1 MSTVR
6 LAIVGVGNCA
16 SSLVQGLTYYAGASP
31 DDRVPG
37 LMHVDLGGY
46 HVGDVEVV
54 AAFDVDAKKVGRDVA
69 EAIFCEPNNTIRF
82 SDVAPLGV
90 TVSRGHTLDSLGT
103 YYRELVV
110 ESDEP
115 AADVVQVL
123 RDTRADV
130 LVSYLPVGS
139 EQADRFYAQCAID
152 AGVGFVNA
160 LPVFIASDPIWARK
174 FADAGVPIVG
184 DDIKSQV
191 GATITHRVLAK
202 LFEDRGVELDRTYQ
216 LNFGGNMDF
225 KNMLERERLISKKIS
240 KTQSVQ
246 SQLEEP
252 LDKDSIHIGP
262 SDHVPWLEDRK
273 WAMIR
278 LEGRNFGDVPLNI
291 ELKLEVWDSPNSA
304 GVIIDAVRCAK
315 IAKDRGM
322 GGPIIGPS
330 AYFMKSPPVQFTDEM
345 GREMVEQF
353 IAGSG
358 EGADAD
364 WTAFFDSTTA

>member
-1 MSTVR
+1 MSEIR
-6 LAIVGVGNCA
+6 IAIVGLGNCA
-16 SSLVQGLTYYAGASP
+16 SSLIQGLNYYEDADPS
-31 DDRVPG
+31 DSVPG
-37 LMHVDLGGY
+37 LMHVELGGY
-46 HVGDVEVV
+46 HIRDVHVV

-69 EAIFCEPNNTIRF
+69 EAIFTEPNNTIRF
-82 SDVAPLGV
+82 SDVAPTGV
-90 TVSRGHTLDSLGT
+90 MVHKGHTLDGLGS
-103 YYRELVV
+103 YYREIIT

-115 AADVVQVL
+115 DADVVQVL

-130 LVSYLPVGS
+130 LISYLPVGS

-160 LPVFIASDPIWARK
+160 LPVFIASDPTWARK
-174 FADAGVPIVG
+174 FGEAGVPIVG

-202 LFEDRGVELDRTYQ
+202 LFEDRGASLDRTYQ

-225 KNMLERERLISKKIS
+225 MNMLERERLISKKIS

-246 SQLEEP
+246 SQLEVP
-252 LDKDSIHIGP
+252 LPKDQIHIGP

-278 LEGRNFGDVPLNI
+278 LEGRNFGDVPISI
-291 ELKLEVWDSPNSA
+291 EMKLEVWDSPNSA
-304 GVIIDAVRCAK
+304 GVIIDALRCAK
-315 IAKDRGM
+315 LAMDRGI

-353 IAGSG
+353 IAGTG
-358 EGADAD
+358 EGANAD
-364 WTAFFDSTTA
+364 WTAFFDASQA

>member
-1 MSTVR
+1 MTEVR
-6 LAIVGVGNCA
+6 IAIVGVGNCA
-16 SSLVQGLTYYAGASP
+16 SSLVQGLTYYEDANP
-31 DDRVPG
+31 TDRVPG

-46 HVGDVEVV
+46 HVGDVKVV
-54 AAFDVDAKKVGRDVA
+54 AAFDVDANKVGKDA
-69 EAIFCEPNNTIRF
+69 ADAIFVAPNNTIRF
-82 SDVAPLGV
+82 SEVPPLGV
-90 TVSRGHTLDSLGT
+90 TVSRGRTLDGLGT
-103 YYRELVV
+103 YYRETVV
-110 ESDEP
+110 ESPEP
-115 AADVVQVL
+115 EVDVVQVL
-123 RDTRADV
+123 RDTQADV
-130 LVSYLPVGS
+130 LVCYLPVGS
-139 EQADRFYAQCAID
+139 EEADRFYAQCAID
-152 AGVGFVNA
+152 AQVAFVNA
-160 LPVFIASDPIWARK
+160 LPVFIASDPTWAKK

-252 LDKDSIHIGP
+252 LDKDDIHIGP

-278 LEGRNFGDVPLNI
+278 LEGRNFGDVPLTI
-291 ELKLEVWDSPNSA
+291 EMKLEVWDSPNSA

-315 IAKDRGM
+315 LAKDRGI

-330 AYFMKSPPVQFTDEM
+330 AYFMKSPPVQFTDDM
-345 GREMVEQF
+345 AREMVEEF
-353 IAGSG
+353 ILGTG
-358 EGADAD
+358 ESVNAD
-364 WTAFFDSTTA
+364 WTDFFDVKA